1 MTDYEGAI
9 LDVDGTIVRG
19 DQLIPGASDGLRAL
33 EDAGVSRLL
42 FSNNP
47 TRGSDHYREKLA
59 PHGVDIG
66 PDRVLTSATVSAS
79 YLARNHPDA
88 HVYLVGGNRLASIL
102 EDAAISVTDDPE
114 AADVVLGSFDRGF
127 SYGTLGDAL
136 RAFENERVGETEG
149 QTASSGA
156 RANGGADGDDD
167 GEMDGDADANAG
179 AGAVTIDGPVPF
191 YGTDPDATIPVE
203 NGTIPGSGAILA
215 AMEAVA
221 GREPDAVLGKPSD
234 VAADAAL
241 DRLGVA
247 PESVLVVGDRL
258 DTDIAL
264 GNRAGMT
271 TAVVLSGVTDRATLE
286 ESPIQPDYVLESLG
300 EVERLL

>member
-88 HVYLVGGNRLASIL
+88 RVYLVGGSRLRSIL
-102 EDAAISVTDDPE
+102 EDAAVSVTDDPE
-114 AADVVLGSFDRGF
+114 AADVVLGSFDREF

-136 RAFENERVGETEG
+136 RAFESERVGENEG
-149 QTASSGA
+149 QAASSER
-156 RANGGADGDDD
+156 RANGGTDTDADVDT
-167 GEMDGDADANAG
+167 DADADADT
-179 AGAVTIDGPVPF
+179 ADGPVPF

-215 AMEAVA
+215 AIEAVA

-271 TAVVLSGVTDRATLE
+271 TAVVLSGVTDRTTLE

-300 EVERLL
+300 EIERLL